1 MLTVV
6 YWDLRG
12 LGEAVHLMLEYLGIE
27 YERKIFKQSE
37 GKDPVGNLKGPW
49 LKAKTEN
56 AMGLDYPNLPY
67 VVDGDVTLS
76 QSWAILKHIAR
87 KGKINPQTEQDKI
100 RCDVTEGAIT
110 DFQFQFVSMCYS
122 PTFNDMKGPF
132 LDGIPQKLAGFEK
145 ILSKR
150 KWLTGDQL
158 AYVDFRFA
166 ELLDHVELCFPGC
179 LDNLTSIKKY
189 KTNFESLPKIA
200 AYKKSSRF
208 QKWPLNGARASWGG
222 KNEEA

>member
-6 YWDLRG
+6 YWSLRG
-12 LGEAVHLMLEYLGIE
+12 LAEAAHLMLEYLSVE
-27 YERKIFKQSE
+27 YERELFHQSE
-37 GKDPVGNLKGPW
+37 GKDPQGNLKGPW

-67 VVDGDVTLS
+67 VVDGDVKLS
-76 QSWAILKHIAR
+76 QSWAILKYIAR
-87 KGKINPQTEQDKI
+87 KWGMGPKTEQDKI

-122 PTFNDMKGPF
+122 PQHKEMKGPF
-132 LDGIPQKLAGFEK
+132 LADLPNKLARFEK
-145 ILSKR
+145 ILGER
-150 KWLTGDQL
+150 KWLTGDKL

-166 ELLDHVELCFPGC
+166 ELMDHVELCFPNC
-179 LDNLTSIKKY
+179 FDDLKNIKKY
-189 KTNFESLPKIA
+189 KTNFESLEKIA
-200 AYKKSSRF
+200 AYKKSDRF
-208 QKWPLNGARASWGG
+208 HKWPLNGARAAWGG